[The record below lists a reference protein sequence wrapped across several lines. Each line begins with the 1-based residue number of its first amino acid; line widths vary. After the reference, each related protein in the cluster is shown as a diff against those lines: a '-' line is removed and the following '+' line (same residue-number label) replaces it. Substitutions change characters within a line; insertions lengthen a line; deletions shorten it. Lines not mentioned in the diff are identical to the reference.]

1 VKKKN
6 VKRDYETKN
15 VKHKPVKDEINNLKN
30 KARKHETKKQEKT
43 NHETRN
49 QKREKQ
55 TMKT

>member
-43 NHETRN
+43 NHETKKGKN
-49 QKREKQ
+49 KP
-55 TMKT
+55 